1 MSDRRGS
8 GIVTVLLALI
18 MVATAALAGFLVM
31 TSGILAGES
40 DLGRPLQEGSPAAG
54 SEAIETDESVKITG
68 SFQLSQPRDPFK
80 PLITPDSPVVG
91 IPGVGGLPGSG
102 SEDGTFV
109 PGSTS
114 ITLVEIR
121 DVDGVLRA
129 TIVVNGVTY
138 EVGEGDTF
146 AGSYQVVKITE
157 ESVVIMFGDT
167 AFELKVGQQ
176 ILK

>member
-1 MSDRRGS
+1 MSERRS
-8 GIVTVLLALI
+8 AGIVTALLALI
-18 MVATAALAGFLVM
+18 MVATAVLAGWLVM
-31 TSGILAGES
+31 TSGILAEEG
-40 DLGRPLQEGSPAAG
+40 DLGRPLQETPPATP
-54 SEAIETDESVKITG
+54 EAIETDESVRVTG
-68 SFQLSQPRDPFK
+68 SFQLSQPRDPFR
-80 PLITPDSPVVG
+80 PLITPDSPVAA
-91 IPGVGGLPGSG
+91 IPGVGGLPGVG
-102 SEDGTFV
+102 GEDGTFV

-121 DVDGVLRA
+121 NIDGVLRA

>member
-1 MSDRRGS
+1 MSERRAT
-8 GIVTVLLALI
+8 GIVTALLALI
-18 MVATAALAGFLVM
+18 MVATAVLAGSLVV
-31 TSGILAGES
+31 TSGILAGDA
-40 DLGRPLQEGSPAAG
+40 DLDRPLQDGPTAG
-54 SEAIETDESVKITG
+54 SEAIETDESVKVTG

-80 PLITPDSPVVG
+80 PLITPDSPVAA
-91 IPGVGGLPGSG
+91 IPGVGGLPGSAA
-102 SEDGTFV
+102 EDGTFV

-157 ESVVIMFGDT
+157 DSVVVMFGDT

>member
-1 MSDRRGS
+1 MSERRAT
-8 GIVTVLLALI
+8 GIVTALLGLI
-18 MVATAALAGFLVM
+18 MVATAVLAGSLVV
-31 TSGILAGES
+31 TSGILAGDA
-40 DLGRPLQEGSPAAG
+40 DLDRPLQDGPTLE
-54 SEAIETDESVKITG
+54 SEAIETDESVKVTG

-80 PLITPDSPVVG
+80 PLITPDSPVAA
-91 IPGVGGLPGSG
+91 IPGVGGLPGSTG
-102 SEDGTFV
+102 EDGTFV

-157 ESVVIMFGDT
+157 DSVVVMFGDT